1 MARRALSIA
10 PPPQLSEATTT
21 YQVWLTPKTL
31 ADVEAAFAEYQA
43 GSWAD
48 WVRLAL
54 TRLQR
59 ESEPEQRSLFGGVK
73 RNPREGKEL
82 LSFRVYQSDLEAFKL
97 LAQRHN
103 SNVQS
108 VLATAFF
115 MQALAPADLPTSL
128 VG

>member
-10 PPPQLSEATTT
+10 PPPQQSEATTT

-31 ADVEAAFAEYQA
+31 SDVEAAFAEYQA

-82 LSFRVYQSDLEAFKL
+82 LSFRVYQTDLEAFKQ